1 MLAAQG
7 DSTAAAEALRD
18 GLDALAGTDLS
29 YLRMVLHLTL
39 ARVLQETDR
48 AAAEHE
54 ARLASTLLEQL
65 DVTLSTRRR
74 RPARPAVLGSPARP
88 ERPSPASRCSCR
100 TVPGGRPGAATPR
113 FASATRRACATWPS
127 SSPIPASSATPSTSS
142 TSSRAWRTDG
152 PDRHALGDAGEVV
165 DASARTAYR
174 RRIEDLR
181 NGVEDALDAEDDDRA
196 ARLQTE
202 LDELVAELARSF
214 GLGGRDR
221 RASSTA
227 EKARLN
233 VTRALRAALAR
244 LIEALPEAGAAL
256 DRRIRTGTFC
266 AYEPQVDDIVRWDVQ
281 RAVNGTAVP

>member
-1 MLAAQG
+1 MPPPSAKPVSRG
-7 DSTAAAEALRD
+7 RCWSSSTWSLPRP
-18 GLDALAGTDLS
+18 TPTCWPS
-29 YLRMVLHLTL
+29 C
-39 ARVLQETDR
+39 
-48 AAAEHE
+48 
-54 ARLASTLLEQL
+54 ARL
-65 DVTLSTRRR
+65 
-74 RPARPAVLGSPARP
+74 PARP
-88 ERPSPASRCSCR
+88 ELPSPAVAVLVQDGPWWTAGCGDTKVRLRDSKGLRYLAEL
-100 TVPGGRPGAATPR
+100 VAHPGVERHVIDLVDLVEGVAP
-113 FASATRRACATWPS
+113 
-127 SSPIPASSATPSTSS
+127 
-142 TSSRAWRTDG
+142 DG

-165 DASARTAYR
+165 DASARVAYR

-181 NGVEDALDAEDDDRA
+181 SGVEDALDAEDDDRA

-233 VTRALRAALAR
+233 VTRALRAALAK

-266 AYEPQVDDIVRWDVQ
+266 AYEPQADDIVRWDVQ
-281 RAVNGTAVP
+281 RGLNGTAAP